1 MKFDLIKHK
10 NLNLQFISIILISA
24 LPLSLLIGSAVINT
38 LVILIDII
46 FIVELIKSKNIKYL
60 NNKSFYIFILF
71 WSSLLINTLF
81 SDSFNDSITRAIGFI
96 RFVFLVFAIKYYL
109 SFNDYFYRNKV
120 FKIWSIIFFI
130 VSGDLIFEFIL
141 GYNTLGYR
149 NDLIGRLSGFLDQEL
164 KIGHF
169 YFGFILISL
178 SFIYYKYKNIFLL
191 YFFVAIFLII
201 SFLIGE
207 RSNFIKTFII
217 LFLFVFFVD
226 IDFIL
231 RKILFTVT
239 LIAIITSIIFTNN
252 TYKQRFYTMLITP
265 IMADT
270 MRDGEKLKLSN
281 ILKTNQYGAHY
292 DTAIKIF
299 KNNIFFGIGLKNFR
313 KESSKNQYINEE
325 FFYNELR
332 QSTHPHQLHFELLS
346 EAGLFGYFSYFIFFI
361 YFLKISIKQQ
371 IMNRN
376 VYHLSAI
383 IFILSNFIPLLPS
396 GSFFTTYGA
405 TIFWINFSIIELFN
419 NEIKKL

>member
-226 IDFIL
+226 RDFIL

-325 FFYNELR
+325 FFY
-332 QSTHPHQLHFELLS
+332 
-346 EAGLFGYFSYFIFFI
+346 FI
-361 YFLKISIKQQ
+361 IKQFY
-371 IMNRN
+371 N
-376 VYHLSAI
+376 
-383 IFILSNFIPLLPS
+383 
-396 GSFFTTYGA
+396 
-405 TIFWINFSIIELFN
+405 
-419 NEIKKL
+419 